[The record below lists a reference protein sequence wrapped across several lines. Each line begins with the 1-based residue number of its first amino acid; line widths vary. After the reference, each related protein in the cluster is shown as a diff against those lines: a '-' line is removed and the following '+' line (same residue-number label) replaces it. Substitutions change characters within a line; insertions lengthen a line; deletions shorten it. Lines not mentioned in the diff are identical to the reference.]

1 MTTPR
6 APRPTPTWTF
16 AARFRR
22 GAFGWKSDLA
32 IQRLDEAAAEIRAIA
47 RKDPALAAD
56 GAVRLFE
63 KLSPAFENVD
73 DSSGRL
79 QAVIRDVI
87 EQFVPLVGSVE
98 VAPKTRQAWLD
109 RLWQAMTDDQMPWI
123 ERLGDHW
130 GTLCG
135 SPEVASAWA
144 DELLPGLRSAW
155 APGAEGHGWYAGT
168 VPCLSSLYA
177 AGRHAELLVLLESPQ
192 THDWWDCHRWG
203 VKALLDHGHRHEA
216 LAMAERCH
224 RQGRNSREVARA
236 CESILLDMG
245 QRELAY
251 RQYAFEANQANT
263 HLGTLKALAAR
274 YPERDK
280 ARILAD
286 LVEAHP
292 GSEGKWFAA
301 AKSAG
306 LLDVALELA
315 RSSPTDPRTLARAA
329 RDFASRQ
336 PAFALEAGLL
346 ALGWMARGYGYEVS
360 AADVA
365 MAWDACLAAGKAH
378 GLAPERVRD
387 QALALCDGE
396 LGAERF
402 VRSGIRLRAGAG

>member
-1 MTTPR
+1 M
-6 APRPTPTWTF
+6 
-16 AARFRR
+16 
-22 GAFGWKSDLA
+22 
-32 IQRLDEAAAEIRAIA
+32 
-47 RKDPALAAD
+47 
-56 GAVRLFE
+56 
-63 KLSPAFENVD
+63 
-73 DSSGRL
+73 
-79 QAVIRDVI
+79 
-87 EQFVPLVGSVE
+87 
-98 VAPKTRQAWLD
+98 
-109 RLWQAMTDDQMPWI
+109 
-123 ERLGDHW
+123 
-130 GTLCG
+130 
-135 SPEVASAWA
+135 
-144 DELLPGLRSAW
+144 
-155 APGAEGHGWYAGT
+155 
-168 VPCLSSLYA
+168 
-177 AGRHAELLVLLESPQ
+177 LLESPQ

-280 ARILAD
+280 AHILAD

-292 GSEGKWFAA
+292 GSQGKWFAA

-329 RDFASRQ
+329 RDFASKQ

>member
-32 IQRLDEAAAEIRAIA
+32 IQRLDEAAAVIWVMA

-135 SPEVASAWA
+135 SPEAASAWA
-144 DELLPGLRSAW
+144 DELLPRPA
-155 APGAEGHGWYAGT
+155 
-168 VPCLSSLYA
+168 
-177 AGRHAELLVLLESPQ
+177 
-192 THDWWDCHRWG
+192 
-203 VKALLDHGHRHEA
+203 
-216 LAMAERCH
+216 
-224 RQGRNSREVARA
+224 
-236 CESILLDMG
+236 
-245 QRELAY
+245 QR
-251 RQYAFEANQANT
+251 
-263 HLGTLKALAAR
+263 LGTGRGGPWLVCRHRALPVQPVRGRPPRRVAGAAR
-274 YPERDK
+274 
-280 ARILAD
+280 
-286 LVEAHP
+286 V
-292 GSEGKWFAA
+292 
-301 AKSAG
+301 
-306 LLDVALELA
+306 
-315 RSSPTDPRTLARAA
+315 SPDP
-329 RDFASRQ
+329 
-336 PAFALEAGLL
+336 
-346 ALGWMARGYGYEVS
+346 
-360 AADVA
+360 
-365 MAWDACLAAGKAH
+365 
-378 GLAPERVRD
+378 
-387 QALALCDGE
+387 
-396 LGAERF
+396 
-402 VRSGIRLRAGAG
+402 